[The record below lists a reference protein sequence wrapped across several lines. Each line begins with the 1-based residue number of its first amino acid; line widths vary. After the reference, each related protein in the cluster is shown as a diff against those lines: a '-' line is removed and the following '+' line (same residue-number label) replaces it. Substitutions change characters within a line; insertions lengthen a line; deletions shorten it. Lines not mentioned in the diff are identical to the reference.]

1 MPKRS
6 SGHNSQKDAAMAN
19 PLMMKLEQFTS
30 FEPSERQRL
39 NDLLSYPTKTFAR
52 GEVIIRAGD
61 KVRNIHLVLTGL
73 ATRAKT
79 LASGDVQMM
88 AFLIPGDLCDVEV
101 FILEAMDHD
110 ITAISD
116 TTCVLIPAD
125 EMEALLTE
133 SGRITKAMWWSTMVD
148 SAILREWIV
157 DHGVRDSL
165 ERIAHLICEMLIRY
179 RVVGETTDDAFPFP
193 LTQEELA
200 QATGMSPVHVNRM
213 LQELRAE
220 GLIELRN
227 RVLTVLEPKR
237 LMKTGQYEPGYLH
250 LIRTER
256 GDKEIAGRAGD
267 LVRPSPHGIIQG
279 AVDKIKSSFE
289 KPQT

>member
-1 MPKRS
+1 
-6 SGHNSQKDAAMAN
+6 MAN
-19 PLMMKLEQFTS
+19 PLTMKLEQFTP
-30 FEPSERQRL
+30 FDPAERQQL
-39 NDLLSYPTKTFAR
+39 NDLLSYPTRTFAR
-52 GEVIIRAGD
+52 GETIIQTGD

-125 EMEALLTE
+125 EMERLLTE
-133 SGRITKAMWWSTMVD
+133 SGRITKALWWSTMVD

-157 DHGVRDSL
+157 DHGVRDSV
-165 ERIAHLICEMLIRY
+165 ERIAHLICELLIRY

-200 QATGMSPVHVNRM
+200 QATGMTPVHVNRM
-213 LQELRAE
+213 LQQLRAE

-227 RVLTVLEPKR
+227 KVLTVLEPKR
-237 LMKTGQYEPGYLH
+237 LMEVGQYEPGYLH
-250 LIRTER
+250 LVRTER
-256 GDKEIAGRAGD
+256 GDREVVARAGD
-267 LVRPSPHGIIQG
+267 LVHPTPHGIIRG
-279 AVDKIKSSFE
+279 TVDKIKSAFE
-289 KPQT
+289 KP